1 MRNNQYQKPT
11 TNGTTI
17 NLKITRTIPILEQGN
32 KVVAHFDIEVSV
44 GREVEAGIG
53 IGIGK
58 GTGTEV
64 GIWTDFATLDVEI
77 IGMDAEIEIVAEVL
91 IGTDQVKKAIDEKI
105 LTEKQAAMGIT

>member
-32 KVVAHFDIEVSV
+32 KVVAHFDIEVTV

-53 IGIGK
+53 IGK
-58 GTGTEV
+58 GTEIGI